1 MITPLWGDG
10 SVPVKMINPTD
21 KTMTLRRNA
30 KIANVSPCIA
40 VEDLPEADTFR
51 SNVQYGQQSDSSSR
65 TKEDMAAVLKDLELQ
80 DIDLESCEV
89 SLAWKDKLL
98 RIIEG
103 HETIFSRHEID
114 CGDAKDFVHRIHLVD
129 NKPFRLPYR
138 GVPPRPLREAE
149 NCSQ

>member
-1 MITPLWGDG
+1 MTLEPRSEHLVWGKLPSSLVSSVGSTVIVEPTQSRSKPRHILFGRVITPLWGDG

-21 KTMTLRRNA
+21 KTITLRRNS

-89 SLAWKDKLL
+89 SLA
-98 RIIEG
+98 
-103 HETIFSRHEID
+103 
-114 CGDAKDFVHRIHLVD
+114 
-129 NKPFRLPYR
+129 
-138 GVPPRPLREAE
+138 
-149 NCSQ
+149 